1 MKVTKGVIKVLGDKI
16 RELRGLDMT
25 QRELAKKLGISASA
39 VGMYE
44 QNRREPDLATLKKIA
59 ALFDVSIDSLMEF
72 SIPASVNPE
81 DAVPAGEMRL
91 LPVVGRVCAGNGIL
105 AAEDIIGY
113 EPADSKYSEGEHF
126 WLKVSGDSMA
136 PRIDDGDFLLIRR
149 QTSVDSG
156 DVGVFV
162 VDGQEGVVKK
172 VIYDEGSI
180 ELISFNPY
188 YPPMK
193 FTGLDVLRVRV
204 CGKVIES
211 KRKW

>member
-1 MKVTKGVIKVLGDKI
+1 MMLGDRI
-16 RELRGLDMT
+16 RELRGSMT
-25 QRELAKKLGISASA
+25 QKDLAKKLGISTSA

-44 QNRREPDLATLKKIA
+44 QNRREPDLSTLKKIA
-59 ALFDVSIDSLMEF
+59 SCFDVTLDSLMDYQTN
-72 SIPASVNPE
+72 APE
-81 DAVPAGEMRL
+81 IKSTTEEMPL

-105 AAEDIIGY
+105 AAENIIDY
-113 EPADSKYSEGEHF
+113 EPCEKKYADTEHF
-126 WLKVSGDSMA
+126 WLKVSGDSMS
-136 PRIDDGDFLLIRR
+136 PRIDDGDLLLIRK

-172 VIYDEGSI
+172 VIYDADNI

-193 FTGLDVLRVRV
+193 FSGKDVLRVRV
-204 CGKVIES
+204 SGKVIES

>member
-1 MKVTKGVIKVLGDKI
+1 MLGDKI
-16 RELRGLDMT
+16 RELRGSMT
-25 QRELAKKLGISASA
+25 QKDLAKKLGISTSA

-44 QNRREPDLATLKKIA
+44 QNRREPDLKTLKKIA
-59 ALFDVSIDSLMEF
+59 GCFDVTLDRLMDYQTNETETKG
-72 SIPASVNPE
+72 APE
-81 DAVPAGEMRL
+81 EMPL

-105 AAEDIIGY
+105 AAENIIDY
-113 EPADSKYSEGEHF
+113 EPCEKKYADAEHF
-126 WLKVSGDSMA
+126 WLKVSGDSMS
-136 PRIDDGDFLLIRR
+136 PRIDDGDLLLIRK

-172 VIYDEGSI
+172 VVYDADSI

-193 FTGLDVLRVRV
+193 FSGKDVLRVRV
-204 CGKVIES
+204 SGKVIES

>member
-1 MKVTKGVIKVLGDKI
+1 MLGDKI
-16 RELRGLDMT
+16 KELRGREMT
-25 QRELAKKLGISASA
+25 QRDLAKKLGISTSA

-44 QNRREPDLATLKKIA
+44 QNRREPDLDTLKKIA
-59 ALFDVSIDSLMEF
+59 QVFDISIDSLMEYRHEPLVDT
-72 SIPASVNPE
+72 SSAEPISK
-81 DAVPAGEMRL
+81 MYM
-91 LPVVGRVCAGNGIL
+91 LPVVGRVCAGNGVL

-113 EPADSKYSEGEHF
+113 EPADEKYSDGEYF

-136 PRIDDGDFLLIRR
+136 PRIDDGDFLLIRK

-162 VDGQEGVVKK
+162 VDGHEGVVKK
-172 VIYDEGSI
+172 VVYDEGSI

-193 FTGLDVLRVRV
+193 FVGVDVLRVRV

>member
-1 MKVTKGVIKVLGDKI
+1 MLGEKI
-16 RELRGLDMT
+16 RKLRGNNMT
-25 QRELAKKLGISASA
+25 QRELAKRLGISPSA

-44 QNRREPDLATLKKIA
+44 QNRREPDLDTLKKIA
-59 ALFDVSIDSLMEF
+59 DLFDVTLDSLLDYRPEPSVDMQHA
-72 SIPASVNPE
+72 IPAGSVTFF
-81 DAVPAGEMRL
+81 
-91 LPVVGRVCAGNGIL
+91 PVVGRVCAGNGVL

-113 EPADSKYSEGEHF
+113 EPADSKYSGEDYF
-126 WLKVSGDSMA
+126 WLKVSGESMA
-136 PRIDDGDFLLIRR
+136 PRIEDGDLLLIRR

-193 FTGLDVLRVRV
+193 FLGLDVLRVRV
-204 CGKVIES
+204 CGKIIES

>member
-1 MKVTKGVIKVLGDKI
+1 MLGDKL
-16 RELRGLDMT
+16 RLLRGNNMT
-25 QRELAKKLGISASA
+25 QRELAKRLGISASA

-44 QNRREPDLATLKKIA
+44 QNRREPDLETLGEIA
-59 ALFDVSIDSLMEF
+59 QLFGVTLDSLLDQNTD
-72 SIPASVNPE
+72 SIKPGNVILPE
-81 DAVPAGEMRL
+81 TVSMI
-91 LPVVGRVCAGNGIL
+91 PVVGRVCAGNGVL

-113 EPADSKYSEGEHF
+113 EPADSKYNTKDYF
-126 WLKVSGDSMA
+126 WLKVSGDSMS
-136 PRIDDGDFLLIRR
+136 PRIDDGDYLLIRK
-149 QTSVDSG
+149 QTTLDSG

-172 VIYDEGSI
+172 VVYDADNI

-193 FTGLDVLRVRV
+193 FSGLNVLRVRV

>member
-1 MKVTKGVIKVLGDKI
+1 MLGEKI
-16 RELRGLDMT
+16 RKLRGNNMT
-25 QRELAKKLGISASA
+25 QRELAKRLGISPSA

-44 QNRREPDLATLKKIA
+44 QNRREPDLETLKKIA
-59 ALFDVSIDSLMEF
+59 DLFDVTLDSLLDYRPEPSVDMQHA
-72 SIPASVNPE
+72 IPAGSVTFF
-81 DAVPAGEMRL
+81 
-91 LPVVGRVCAGNGIL
+91 PVVGRVCAGNGVL

-113 EPADSKYSEGEHF
+113 EPADSKYSGEDYF
-126 WLKVSGDSMA
+126 WLKVSGESMA
-136 PRIDDGDFLLIRR
+136 PRIEDGDLLLIRR

-193 FTGLDVLRVRV
+193 FLGLDVLRVRV
-204 CGKVIES
+204 CGKIIES

>member
-1 MKVTKGVIKVLGDKI
+1 MLGDKI
-16 RELRGLDMT
+16 RELRGRDMT
-25 QRELAKKLGISASA
+25 QRDLAKKLGISTSA

-44 QNRREPDLATLKKIA
+44 QNRREPDLETLKKIA
-59 ALFDVSIDSLMEF
+59 KVFDISLDSLMEY
-72 SIPASVNPE
+72 
-81 DAVPAGEMRL
+81 GEMSLVDTSQAMPIEARHL
-91 LPVVGRVCAGNGIL
+91 LPVVGRVCAGNGVL

-113 EPADSKYSEGEHF
+113 EAADEKYNEEDYF

-136 PRIDDGDFLLIRR
+136 PRIDDGDFLLIRK

-193 FTGLDVLRVRV
+193 FKGLDVLRVRV

>member
-1 MKVTKGVIKVLGDKI
+1 MLGEKI
-16 RELRGLDMT
+16 RKLRGNNMT
-25 QRELAKKLGISASA
+25 QRELAKRLGISPSA

-44 QNRREPDLATLKKIA
+44 QNRREPDLDTLKKIA
-59 ALFDVSIDSLMEF
+59 DLFDVTLDSLLDYRPEPSVDMQHA
-72 SIPASVNPE
+72 IPAGSVTFF
-81 DAVPAGEMRL
+81 
-91 LPVVGRVCAGNGIL
+91 PVVGRVCAGNGVL

-113 EPADSKYSEGEHF
+113 EPADSKYSGEDYF
-126 WLKVSGDSMA
+126 WLKVSGESMA
-136 PRIDDGDFLLIRR
+136 PRIEDGDLLLIRR

-162 VDGQEGVVKK
+162 VDGQEGFVKK

-193 FTGLDVLRVRV
+193 FLGLDVLRVRV
-204 CGKVIES
+204 CGKIIES

>member
-1 MKVTKGVIKVLGDKI
+1 MLGDKI
-16 RELRGLDMT
+16 RELRGREMT
-25 QRELAKKLGISASA
+25 QGELAKKLGISTSA

-44 QNRREPDLATLKKIA
+44 QNRREPDLDTLKKIA
-59 ALFDVSIDSLMEF
+59 ALFDVSLDSLTGYRPDF
-72 SIPASVNPE
+72 SAETAPVGKMC
-81 DAVPAGEMRL
+81 V
-91 LPVVGRVCAGNGIL
+91 LPVVGRVCAGNGVL
-105 AAEDIIGY
+105 AAEDIIGH
-113 EPADSKYSEGEHF
+113 EPADEKYDTGEYF
-126 WLKVSGDSMA
+126 WLKVSGDSMS

-188 YPPMK
+188 YPSMK
-193 FTGLDVLRVRV
+193 FKGLDVLRVRV

>member
-1 MKVTKGVIKVLGDKI
+1 MLGDKI
-16 RELRGLDMT
+16 RELRGKEMT
-25 QRELAKKLGISASA
+25 QRDLAKKLGISTSA

-44 QNRREPDLATLKKIA
+44 QNRREPDLETLKKIA
-59 ALFDVSIDSLMEF
+59 KTFDISLDGLMEYGEEPLVDTTQA
-72 SIPASVNPE
+72 IPLKA
-81 DAVPAGEMRL
+81 RHL
-91 LPVVGRVCAGNGIL
+91 LPVVGRVCAGNGVL

-113 EPADSKYSEGEHF
+113 EAADEKYNEEEYF

-136 PRIDDGDFLLIRR
+136 PRIDDGDFLLIRK
-149 QTSVDSG
+149 QNSVDSG

-193 FTGLDVLRVRV
+193 FKGLDVLRVRV

>member
-1 MKVTKGVIKVLGDKI
+1 MLGEKI
-16 RELRGLDMT
+16 RKLRGNNMT
-25 QRELAKKLGISASA
+25 QRELAKRLGISPSA

-44 QNRREPDLATLKKIA
+44 QNRREPDLETLKKIA
-59 ALFDVSIDSLMEF
+59 DLFDVTLDSLLDYRPEPSVDMQHA
-72 SIPASVNPE
+72 IPAGSVTFF
-81 DAVPAGEMRL
+81 
-91 LPVVGRVCAGNGIL
+91 PVVGRVCAGNGVL

-113 EPADSKYSEGEHF
+113 EPADSKYSGEDYF
-126 WLKVSGDSMA
+126 WLKVSGESMA
-136 PRIDDGDFLLIRR
+136 PRIEDGDLLLIRR

-193 FTGLDVLRVRV
+193 FLGLDVLRVRV
-204 CGKVIES
+204 CGKIIES
-211 KRKW
+211 KRTW